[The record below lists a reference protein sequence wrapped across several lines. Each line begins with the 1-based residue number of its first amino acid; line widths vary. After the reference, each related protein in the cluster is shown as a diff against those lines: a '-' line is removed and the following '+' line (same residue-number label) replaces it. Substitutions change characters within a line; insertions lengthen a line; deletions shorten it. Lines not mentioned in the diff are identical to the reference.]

1 MTITFIG
8 HGYVGLVTACV
19 FADLGNTVYVIGRS
33 KDKLDRL
40 RKGDPIIFEPG
51 LEQLLQKNLKAG
63 RLTFT
68 DEYPEAISKSE
79 IVFLAVGTPP
89 TETGDA
95 DLSSVLKVAENI
107 GKNLGKHYTVI
118 SCKSTVP
125 VGTNTKIKELI
136 NSVKPD
142 GAQFDV
148 ASCPEFLREGSALSD
163 TFEPDRVV
171 IGSYSQ
177 KAIDALLKV
186 HSPLPG
192 KRVIVGLESAELIKY
207 ASNSILATKISF
219 ANLIAFLC
227 EKVGANV
234 EEVLDGVGMD
244 DRIGRTFL
252 YPGIGYGGS
261 CFPKDVLA
269 LIKTGELFDV
279 DMSLLQAVDHIN
291 KQARMNFVDKIIEH
305 APGKNIG
312 IWGLSFKPNTD
323 DIRFAPS
330 IYAIEKLLE
339 NGYSITAYDAE
350 AEENTRTIFGDR
362 VTFVNQPYDTVD
374 GKDCLVIFTEWN
386 EFKQT
391 DLKKVKELLKNP
403 CIIDGRN
410 IYDPDTMTKL
420 GFSYISIGR

>member
-19 FADLGNTVYVIGRS
+19 FADLGNTVYVIGRTQS
-33 KDKLDRL
+33 KLDRL
-40 RKGDPIIFEPG
+40 KSGDPIIFEPG
-51 LEQLLQKNLKAG
+51 LEQLLKKNIEAG

-68 DEYPEAISKSE
+68 SDYQEAIPKSE

-89 TETGDA
+89 TESGDA
-95 DLSSVLKVAENI
+95 DLSSVLDVAENI
-107 GKNLGKHYTVI
+107 GKNLGDHYTVF

-125 VGTNTKIKELI
+125 VGTNKKIKELI
-136 NSVKPD
+136 DNIKPD
-142 GAQFDV
+142 NASFDV
-148 ASCPEFLREGSALSD
+148 ASCPEFLREGSALGD

-177 KAIDALLKV
+177 KAIESLLKV
-186 HSPLPG
+186 HEPLPG
-192 KRVIVGLESAELIKY
+192 ERVIVGLESAELIKY
-207 ASNSILATKISF
+207 AANSILATKISF

-234 EEVLDGVGMD
+234 EEVLDGVGLD
-244 DRIGRTFL
+244 ERIGRTFL

-269 LIKTGELFDV
+269 LIKTGQLHDV
-279 DMSLLQAVDHIN
+279 DMNLLQSVDQIN
-291 KQARMNFVDKIIEH
+291 KQARMHFVEKIIQNS
-305 APGKNIG
+305 PGKNIA
-312 IWGLSFKPNTD
+312 IWGLAFKPNTD

-339 NGYSITAYDAE
+339 EGYSITAYDAE
-350 AEENTRTIFGDR
+350 AQENTETIFGDKITYVDR
-362 VTFVNQPYDTVD
+362 PYDAVE

-391 DLKKVKELLKNP
+391 DLKKIKELLKSP

-410 IYDPDTMTKL
+410 IYDPATMEKL
-420 GFSYISIGR
+420 GFQYISIGR